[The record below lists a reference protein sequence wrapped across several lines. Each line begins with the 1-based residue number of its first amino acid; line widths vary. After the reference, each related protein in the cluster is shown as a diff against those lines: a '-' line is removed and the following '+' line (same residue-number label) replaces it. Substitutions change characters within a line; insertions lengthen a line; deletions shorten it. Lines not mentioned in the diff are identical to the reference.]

1 MALADLAAAKKSG
14 KNNLFQ
20 GKKTPNQTQ
29 PTNQPKQTHTHQ
41 TKPNPNKKPTNKTT
55 KQTIN
60 PNYKYKEIVAL
71 RILLSFEDSQHLL
84 SSGPGSRVLEHSS
97 SHACV
102 STGVVLTANPG
113 AEDTHELST
122 SYSAVCFL

>member
-1 MALADLAAAKKSG
+1 MALADLAAAEKEVWEEQLISRE
-14 KNNLFQ
+14 KNP
-20 GKKTPNQTQ
+20 KPNT
-29 PTNQPKQTHTHQ
+29 TNQPTQTNTHTHQ
-41 TKPNPNKKPTNKTT
+41 TQTKKPTNKTT

-122 SYSAVCFL
+122 SYSAVWFL